1 MSSKGQLVVPQK
13 LREALGFEPED
24 RFIAYG
30 EGDYVVFKKVELE
43 ALRREFLDVVQTTS
57 RILKKKGVT
66 ARVIEEEIA
75 GHRRKKKAT

>member
-30 EGDYVVFKKVELE
+30 EGDYVVFKKVKLE
-43 ALRREFLDVVQTTS
+43 ALRKEFEDVVQTTS

-66 ARVIEEEIA
+66 ARVIEEEIK
-75 GHRRKKKAT
+75 GYRREKKAG